1 MKGSPVRH
9 FKAFTLFLVALFTL
23 GIDTLTATAAFAQAV
38 SYDIVYLRAPR
49 LGDNT
54 LTDWPEVFNPV
65 KMEPGTDLMLLK
77 ANGSEEVLLAAGKGA
92 VLDPVMSF
100 DGASV

>member
-1 MKGSPVRH
+1 MRR
-9 FKAFTLFLVALFTL
+9 FKSLTLFLVALLTL
-23 GIDTLTATAAFAQAV
+23 FANALTTTAYAQAV

-49 LGDNT
+49 LGDAA

-65 KMEPGTDLMLLK
+65 KMEAGTDLMLLK